1 MATSTLACTSSWQRA
16 QGAALAAEG
25 GEHTGQS
32 HPVTRTTRGFAHS
45 IRAPEPTFR
54 DLSRPLSRPAASAA
68 HRHRYRRLPGSRWAG
83 TAAAGKPTVFGP
95 HPCHGQP
102 ADAPR
107 LDPGRTA
114 GSSTPP
120 GRCKVAAPSIS
131 GCGAPPRK
139 CACRKSPAASS
150 ATCTRQTKAFKVH
163 PSTTAACPGIMRT
176 PLRPLQ
182 LPGRRYVCGGSSR
195 FAGTVWSRPADG
207 RSEICAP
214 STRKFPLVQNEGCH
228 AITPGPKEDDPVAP
242 VQQGW
247 RHEQGRGQ
255 LGKLRAC
262 AQERK
267 RRSAGGTRCTSSAA
281 QRSSCGRARQHTYTI
296 RAPSRRR
303 DWPREA
309 RRHAEPAPGLEQ
321 RNAAP
326 SRAASTRLAG
336 SARPS

>member
-1 MATSTLACTSSWQRA
+1 VAAGARRSTGCRGRRTHRTKPSRYTHNTRLRSLHQGTRA
-16 QGAALAAEG
+16 N
-25 GEHTGQS
+25 
-32 HPVTRTTRGFAHS
+32 V
-45 IRAPEPTFR
+45 
-54 DLSRPLSRPAASAA
+54 SRPVPSSEPPGCQCSAPA
-68 HRHRYRRLPGSRWAG
+68 PVP
-83 TAAAGKPTVFGP
+83 AAAGQQVGRHRRGRKADRLRHGCGP
-95 HPCHGQP
+95 WSARQRAP
-102 ADAPR
+102 ARPR
-107 LDPGRTA
+107 VHPGRTA

-139 CACRKSPAASS
+139 CAWRKSPAASS
-150 ATCTRQTKAFKVH
+150 ATCTRQTKAFKVY

-242 VQQGW
+242 AQQGW

-267 RRSAGGTRCTSSAA
+267 RRSAGGTWCTSSAA

-336 SARPS
+336 SARPY

>member
-1 MATSTLACTSSWQRA
+1 MAAGARRSTGCRGRRTHRTKPSRYTHNTRLRSLHQGTRA
-16 QGAALAAEG
+16 N
-25 GEHTGQS
+25 
-32 HPVTRTTRGFAHS
+32 V
-45 IRAPEPTFR
+45 
-54 DLSRPLSRPAASAA
+54 SRPVPSSEPPGCQCSAPA
-68 HRHRYRRLPGSRWAG
+68 PVP
-83 TAAAGKPTVFGP
+83 AAAGQQVGRHRHGRKADRLRHGCGP
-95 HPCHGQP
+95 RSAHQRAP
-102 ADAPR
+102 ARPR
-107 LDPGRTA
+107 VHPGRTA

-139 CACRKSPAASS
+139 CAWRKSPAASS
-150 ATCTRQTKAFKVH
+150 ATCTRQTKAFKVYV
-163 PSTTAACPGIMRT
+163 STTAACPGIMRT

-262 AQERK
+262 AQEWK

-281 QRSSCGRARQHTYTI
+281 QRSSCGRARQ
-296 RAPSRRR
+296 
-303 DWPREA
+303 
-309 RRHAEPAPGLEQ
+309 
-321 RNAAP
+321 
-326 SRAASTRLAG
+326 
-336 SARPS
+336 